1 MIKYIYSIY
10 SKKKQKQKK
19 TKLKRAEVGRGRKEE
34 EREIQLNLHLALVV
48 FVLVPKKEKKN
59 KRFSKN
65 MYFRIL
71 YVSYLCCTQFDF
83 LCFCC
88 VLFAFRIRRRRKEGR
103 RKERR

>member
-48 FVLVPKKEKKN
+48 FVLVPKKEKKTT
-59 KRFSKN
+59 K
-65 MYFRIL
+65 
-71 YVSYLCCTQFDF
+71 DF
-83 LCFCC
+83 LKICISVSCMFHIC
-88 VLFAFRIRRRRKEGR
+88 VVRNLIFFVFVVFFLHFA
-103 RKERR
+103 